1 MTCYTAT
8 GVLIPPAVGL
18 LLAGPGPDLATWHA
32 VFLATAAVLALKAAV
47 FCGLGSADL
56 QPWGEAEREEN
67 VE

>member
-1 MTCYTAT
+1 M
-8 GVLIPPAVGL
+8 GL

-32 VFLATAAVLALKAAV
+32 VFLATAAVLALEAAV

-56 QPWGEAEREEN
+56 QPWGEADREEN